1 MAYGDRPPN
10 CPPHIDAVDWN
21 GEVWPQDQPFPMTPE
36 ECYWAMQGYA
46 VLPASGPLSVD
57 DFGKMIWLRVELV
70 DGRLTPSS

>member
-1 MAYGDRPPN
+1 
-10 CPPHIDAVDWN
+10 
-21 GEVWPQDQPFPMTPE
+21 
-36 ECYWAMQGYA
+36 MQGYA